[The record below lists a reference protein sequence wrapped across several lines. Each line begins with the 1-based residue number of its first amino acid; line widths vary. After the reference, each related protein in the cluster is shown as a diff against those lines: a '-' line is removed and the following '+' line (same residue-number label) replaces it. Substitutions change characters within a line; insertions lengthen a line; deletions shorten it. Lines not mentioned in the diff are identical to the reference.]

1 MLRRTSLRTRLVTGI
16 GLLAGC
22 AVLAGSL
29 ASYAVVRGELSRQ
42 IDDSLLASV
51 PPPLLDPRTLCRSV
65 PPPNSIGYRMQ
76 IRVVVVGADGSV
88 CTPDPTLAVP
98 TSPDDVRTARTGR
111 GGGFRSATVNGVH
124 LRIRV
129 YPIPARSGFS
139 PRAAVVAARP
149 LTETDAALE
158 KLAVFLV
165 VATLLTL
172 AGVSVLAVLLARR
185 LLGPVGQLTAAAEH
199 IARTEDLAVPI
210 VTHGRDEVARL
221 AAAFNAMI
229 DRLSR
234 ARQRQQQLV
243 VDAGHELR
251 TPLTSLR
258 TNAELLTRS
267 EDAARPL
274 ESEARRRIYANI
286 TAQSTELAAL
296 VEELTI
302 LASDR
307 LSDPAAEPVCLDDV
321 VARAVDRARPRAGD
335 RDLVVG
341 PPSGC
346 HVMADAAALERAI
359 LNLLDNAVKFN
370 PPEGV
375 VRIRQVVDGLTV
387 TVEVVDD
394 GPGIDP
400 AHLPHVF
407 DRFWRAPGSR
417 SLPGSGL
424 GLAIV
429 HETAA
434 AHGGRIRLARAE
446 NGGTVARLTLPTIGS
461 SPADHHPGG
470 RDREVP
476 AAGPSPGT
484 YPGRSDVAAVRHDDG
499 SGARSLT

>member
-1 MLRRTSLRTRLVTGI
+1 MLRPSSLRSRLVTGI
-16 GLLAGC
+16 GLLAGS

-29 ASYAVVRGELSRQ
+29 AAYAVVRGELGRQ
-42 IDDSLLASV
+42 IDDSLVASV
-51 PPPLLDPRTLCRSV
+51 PPPLLDPGTLCRSV

-76 IRVVVVGADGSV
+76 IRVVVVSADGSV
-88 CTPDPTLAVP
+88 CTPDPSLAVP
-98 TSPDDVRTARTGR
+98 TTADDVRTARTGR
-111 GGGFRSATVNGVH
+111 GGGFRSTTVNGVH
-124 LRIRV
+124 LRVRT
-129 YPIPARSGFS
+129 YPVPARDRSFL
-139 PRAAVVAARP
+139 RAAVVAARP
-149 LTETDAALE
+149 LTETDAALQ
-158 KLAVFLV
+158 KLAAFLV

-172 AGVSVLAVLLARR
+172 GGVSVLAMLLARR

-267 EDAARPL
+267 EDTGRPL
-274 ESEARRRIYANI
+274 DGDARRRIYANI
-286 TAQSTELAAL
+286 TAQSTELTAL
-296 VEELTI
+296 VEELTL

-307 LSDPAAEPVCLDDV
+307 LSTPAAEPVCLDDV
-321 VARAVDRARPRAGD
+321 VARAVDRARPRAGT

-341 PPSGC
+341 PPSGR
-346 HVMADAAALERAI
+346 HVMADAPALERAI
-359 LNLLDNAVKFN
+359 LNLLDNAVKFS
-370 PPEGV
+370 PPHGV
-375 VRIRQVVDGLTV
+375 VRIRQVVDGATV
-387 TVEVVDD
+387 TVEVTDD
-394 GPGIDP
+394 GPGIDQ

-407 DRFWRAPGSR
+407 DRFWRAPESR

-429 HETAA
+429 HETAT
-434 AHGGRIRLARAE
+434 AHGGHVRLARSE
-446 NGGTVARLTLPTIGS
+446 RGGTVAGLTLATIGS
-461 SPADHHPGG
+461 PG
-470 RDREVP
+470 
-476 AAGPSPGT
+476 ATAGPA
-484 YPGRSDVAAVRHDDG
+484 YF
-499 SGARSLT
+499 